1 MTDTQQREAA
11 RQFFIGGKTKAVK
24 MKTPGLTGLRF

>member
-11 RQFFIGGKTKAVK
+11 RQSNDKVVMSAYGMPIKETDEWS
-24 MKTPGLTGLRF
+24 